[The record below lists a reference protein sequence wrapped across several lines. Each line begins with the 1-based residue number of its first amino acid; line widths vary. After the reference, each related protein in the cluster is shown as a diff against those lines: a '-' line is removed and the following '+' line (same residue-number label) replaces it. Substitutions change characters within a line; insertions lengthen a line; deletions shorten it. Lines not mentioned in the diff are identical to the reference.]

1 MSPYNYELLEIARH
15 LRQLTQKEVAE
26 KVGLSQSWLSK
37 AEHSIQELPEDIMN
51 RLFDLY
57 DLPMEFFLNGNS
69 VTPEGH
75 LFYRKHLT
83 ISDKVVDSFVAKIQI
98 IKGIIDEFMT
108 AIDLP
113 EYKLNSYD
121 PSEYSPK
128 EIADRVRYE
137 LGIARGPIPNLTKL
151 LEDKGV
157 IIIKLDFGTEKIDG
171 LTTVTTA
178 NRKIMFINE
187 HMPNDR
193 IRFSLAH
200 ELGHLIMH
208 IEKTPRS
215 VETVEDEADMF
226 ASEFLMPENEIAP
239 LLQGLDL
246 PILAQLKRRW
256 RVSMRALIRRAK
268 DVGAIN
274 QDEYRRFQI
283 LFSKKGFNKNEP
295 VLLPVE
301 QPTLL
306 SETLDLYKSELGY
319 SDNDSM
325 QIMRIGPRD
334 YKLWFGDK
342 PKIIQFFGGQIN
354 PK

>member
-1 MSPYNYELLEIARH
+1 MSPYNYDLLETARH

-26 KVGLSQSWLSK
+26 KIGVSQSWLSK
-37 AEHSIQELPEDIMN
+37 AEHSVQELPEDVMN

-57 DLPMEFFLNGNS
+57 DLPMDFFINGNS
-69 VTPEGH
+69 VTPVGH
-75 LFYRKHLT
+75 LFYRKRLT

-98 IKGIIDEFMT
+98 IKGIIDELMT

-151 LEDKGV
+151 LEDNGV

-171 LTTVTTA
+171 LTTVTAA

-187 HMPNDR
+187 QMPNDR

-306 SETLDLYKSELGY
+306 SETMDLYKNELGY
-319 SDNDSM
+319 SDKDLM

-334 YKLWFGDK
+334 YNSWFGDK
-342 PKIIQFFGGQIN
+342 PRIIQFFSGQIN

>member
-1 MSPYNYELLEIARH
+1 MSPINYELLETARH
-15 LRQLTQKEVAE
+15 LRRLTQKEVAE
-26 KVGLSQSWLSK
+26 KVGVSQSWLSK
-37 AEHSIQELPEDIMN
+37 AEHCIQELPEDIMN

-75 LFYRKHLT
+75 LFYRKRLT
-83 ISDKVVDSFVAKIQI
+83 ISEKVIDSFVAKIQI
-98 IKGIIDEFMT
+98 IKGIIDELMT

-121 PSEYSPK
+121 PSDYSPK

-137 LGIARGPIPNLTKL
+137 LGIVRGPIPNLTKL
-151 LEDKGV
+151 LEDNGV

-171 LTTVTTA
+171 LTTVTAA

-187 HMPNDR
+187 QMPNDR

-226 ASEFLMPENEIAP
+226 ASEFLMPENEITP
-239 LLQGLDL
+239 FLHELDL
-246 PILAQLKRRW
+246 PVLAQLKRRW

-268 DVGAIN
+268 DVGAIS
-274 QDEYRRFQI
+274 QEEYRRFQI
-283 LFSKKGFNKNEP
+283 LFSKKGYNKSEP
-295 VLLPVE
+295 VMLPVE

-306 SETLDLYKSELGY
+306 SETLELYKSELGY
-319 SDNDSM
+319 SDHDLM
-325 QIMRIGPRD
+325 QIMRIGQMD
-334 YKLWFGDK
+334 YNSWFGDK
-342 PKIIQFFGGQIN
+342 PKIIQLFGSQN
-354 PK
+354 

>member
-1 MSPYNYELLEIARH
+1 MSPYNYDLLETARH
-15 LRQLTQKEVAE
+15 LRQLTQKEVSE
-26 KVGLSQSWLSK
+26 KVGVSQSWLSK
-37 AEHSIQELPEDIMN
+37 AEHSVQELPEDIMN

-69 VTPEGH
+69 VTPVGH
-75 LFYRKHLT
+75 LFYRKRLT
-83 ISDKVVDSFVAKIQI
+83 ISEKVVDSFVAKIQI
-98 IKGIIDEFMT
+98 IKGIIDELMT

-157 IIIKLDFGTEKIDG
+157 IIINLDFGTEKIDG
-171 LTTVTTA
+171 LTTVTAA

-187 HMPNDR
+187 LMPNDR

-226 ASEFLMPENEIAP
+226 ASEFLMPENEITP
-239 LLQGLDL
+239 FLHELDL
-246 PILAQLKRRW
+246 PVLAQLKRRW

-268 DVGAIN
+268 DVGAIS
-274 QDEYRRFQI
+274 QEEYRRFQI
-283 LFSKKGFNKNEP
+283 LFSKKGYNKSEP
-295 VLLPVE
+295 VMLPVE

-306 SETLDLYKSELGY
+306 SETLELYKSELGY
-319 SDNDSM
+319 SDHDLM
-325 QIMRIGPRD
+325 QIMRIGQMD
-334 YKLWFGDK
+334 YNSWFGDK
-342 PKIIQFFGGQIN
+342 PKIIQLFGSQN
-354 PK
+354 